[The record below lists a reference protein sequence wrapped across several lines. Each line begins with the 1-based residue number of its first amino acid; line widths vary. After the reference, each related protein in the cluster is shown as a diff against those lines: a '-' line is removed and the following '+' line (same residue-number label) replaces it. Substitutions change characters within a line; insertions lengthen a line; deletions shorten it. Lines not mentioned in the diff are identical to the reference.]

1 MPFLLLLS
9 DFLVISLLL
18 NYYNLEMHNFLSLL
32 LFLVSLHFPILYS
45 LAISGSLFSPFL
57 FPILH
62 FLYFYNYRM
71 GLGFPHYSSLPL
83 PLSHLLVSLYL
94 SDLYNL
100 QMLIPLLS
108 SGFLAISLLLNYYNL
123 EMHNSLSLLFLPVSL
138 HFPILYSPAINVS
151 QFSPF
156 LFPRPH
162 FLYFYNY
169 RMGLGFLHYSSLLL
183 PLLLLLVSLYLLVL
197 YNLQML
203 IPLLSSGFLA
213 ISLLLNYYN
222 LEMHNSLSLLFLPV
236 SLHFPILYSLA
247 TSGSQSSPSPF
258 LILHFLYFYN
268 YRMDLCLLHYSI
280 LLSPLS
286 HPPVSLYS
294 SDLGNFQTLILPV
307 LLNFLVI
314 LLLLNYYNY

>member
-1 MPFLLLLS
+1 
-9 DFLVISLLL
+9 
-18 NYYNLEMHNFLSLL
+18 MHNFLSLL

-57 FPILH
+57 FPIL
-62 FLYFYNYRM
+62 
-71 GLGFPHYSSLPL
+71 
-83 PLSHLLVSLYL
+83 
-94 SDLYNL
+94 
-100 QMLIPLLS
+100 
-108 SGFLAISLLLNYYNL
+108 
-123 EMHNSLSLLFLPVSL
+123 
-138 HFPILYSPAINVS
+138 
-151 QFSPF
+151 
-156 LFPRPH
+156 H

-213 ISLLLNYYN
+213 ISPLLNYYN

-314 LLLLNYYNY
+314 